1 MILQT
6 PSIVN
11 SHNFYADIGSLKEQS
26 LKIDELNENRSYP
39 VVQNE
44 VIYLLVFSLF
54 YAFTQSYEF
63 KFY

>member
-11 SHNFYADIGSLKEQS
+11 SHNFYIDIGSLKEQS

-44 VIYLLVFSLF
+44 VIYLLVFSFF